1 VSRQRTRFR
10 LSAQGGYTVVEMIV
24 TMALTTIVSGA
35 IFSSFLVLDR
45 IQSAWEER
53 DQARAVGVV
62 AEQSLIRDVHA
73 YQVSAVGTNTLVLQG
88 VSTDRSTPLKVA
100 YFVQSSP
107 GGGWLLKRTVQQS
120 PNPPS
125 FATTV
130 AHGVQSIDTTC
141 KGNILTVVMTLDA
154 FSIRSK
160 PQNVLVSPALAL
172 APRNGICPP

>member
-1 VSRQRTRFR
+1 MSSQRARSR

-24 TMALTTIVSGA
+24 TMALTTIVSAA

-73 YQVSAVGTNTLVLQG
+73 YKVSTVGPNTLVLEG
-88 VSTDRSTPLKVA
+88 VSTDKSAPLKVA
-100 YFVQSSP
+100 YFVQTSP
-107 GGGWLLKRTVQQS
+107 GGGSLLKRTVQQS

-130 AHGVQSIDTTC
+130 SHGVQSIDTTC
-141 KGNILTVVMTLDA
+141 NGGILTVTMTLDA

-160 PQNVLVSPALAL
+160 PQKVIVSPALTL
-172 APRNGICPP
+172 TPRNGICPP